1 MGHDAV
7 IEALKKAFFDMRANK
22 VIAKIKKTNDR
33 SRNLFKGIGF
43 MEAKELD
50 REIEYQITK
59 EMFFKIAS

>member
-1 MGHDAV
+1 
-7 IEALKKAFFDMRANK
+7 MRTNK